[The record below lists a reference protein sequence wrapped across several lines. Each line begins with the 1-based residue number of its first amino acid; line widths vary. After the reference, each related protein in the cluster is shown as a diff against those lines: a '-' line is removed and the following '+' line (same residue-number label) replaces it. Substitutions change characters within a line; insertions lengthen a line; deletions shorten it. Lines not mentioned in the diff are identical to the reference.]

1 MNYRLQ
7 EGHGIAHYKI
17 GVEDSGNPLGL
28 NKKDML
34 ESLRTLCT
42 MASSLKAEVLVVGMS
57 QGFQGKICEI
67 VARKGQKEGI
77 NLDIRILMLGETG
90 SGKTSLLGV
99 LSCGQQDDGH
109 GLARMK
115 V

>member
-1 MNYRLQ
+1 
-7 EGHGIAHYKI
+7 
-17 GVEDSGNPLGL
+17 
-28 NKKDML
+28 
-34 ESLRTLCT
+34 

-99 LSCGQQDDGH
+99 LSCGSQDDGH